1 MREERPINRL
11 LRVIRDTQL
20 WCGCARL
27 SVTNIF
33 WRRFLV
39 LFITGNLAASNQA
52 AAAPNEALPY
62 PQGLTTPWR
71 TPGIDFAAKSDAR
84 PALEAAHKALTNAW
98 LRTPQSL
105 TASIESKRSLP
116 LNTKQQTNK
125 MTAGVPM
132 PSQSPTPLVVEPTWC
147 TIMDR
152 HVLIV
157 TVADAKTNEL
167 LGSAHATVPRGK
179 WQDLQESNGLTSL
192 LTSQMT
198 ALTQSALSKAQEMI
212 KKLPLE
218 DALHVGLNLEQ
229 ETTRDDEGSSLCLA
243 MLLEEKLANL
253 PSPGFTV
260 ARLLGLDHLALLRN
274 ALGQE
279 TPPLRRPTRTVVV
292 GWHPPTTASPLKRSL
307 PTTLSLT
314 MRPLETVFGKSIPK
328 ALSTENV
335 TLSVNTEERI
345 ALDGTSKLESFLAS
359 EKKSLLL
366 SEGPQV
372 AKVYRAWVYL
382 DRGRAWGLKMN
393 DRLIA
398 GNGPDEVKGHV
409 VRFFGP
415 EANLSSPRGFP
426 IREGAILYIRK
437 NQKAPKLGLE
447 FRMDP
452 RAYPTPWPPPTQGGK
467 P

>member
-1 MREERPINRL
+1 MREKRPTSRL
-11 LRVIRDTQL
+11 LRIIRYAQL

-27 SVTNIF
+27 SVTNVF
-33 WRRFLV
+33 WRGCLV
-39 LFITGNLAASNQA
+39 LFITGHLAASNQS
-52 AAAPNEALPY
+52 AAAPHEALPY

-71 TPGIDFAAKSDAR
+71 TPGIDFAAKSAAG

-98 LRTPQSL
+98 LKTPQSL
-105 TASIESKRSLP
+105 STSITSKRPIP
-116 LNTKQQTNK
+116 LNAKQQADK
-125 MTAGVPM
+125 MMSGVPT
-132 PSQSPTPLVVEPTWC
+132 SLQSPTPLVVEPTWC

-167 LGSAHATVPRGK
+167 LGSAHTTVPRGK
-179 WQDLQESNGLTSL
+179 WQDQRESNDLTSL

-198 ALTQSALSKAQEMI
+198 ALTQAALSKAQEKMNQ
-212 KKLPLE
+212 LPPQ
-218 DALHVGLNLEQ
+218 DALHVGLSLEQ
-229 ETTRDDEGSSLCLA
+229 ETTRDDEGSSLCIA
-243 MLLEEKLANL
+243 MLLEEKLANQ

-292 GWHPPTTASPLKRSL
+292 GWHPPSTSAPPKRSL

-328 ALSTENV
+328 ALSAEKV
-335 TLSVNTEERI
+335 TLSVTTDERI
-345 ALDGTSKLESFLAS
+345 ALAGTAKLESFLAT
-359 EKKSLLL
+359 EKNSLLL

-452 RAYPTPWPPPTQGGK
+452 RVYPTPWPPTTQDGK